1 MAHPVMWFEVLGA
14 DGGKLRRFYGDLFGW
29 TFDVIPEIDYGVAK
43 TGDARGIMGGIG
55 GPYPG
60 TSSWVTFYTETPDVT
75 ASLTKAQALGGK
87 IVMPRTELPDV
98 ILGIFQ
104 DPEGHTLGLVEA
116 RAAAAQ

>member
-1 MAHPVMWFEVLGA
+1 MAHPVMWFEVLGT
-14 DGGKLRRFYGDLFGW
+14 DGGKLRKFYGDLFGW
-29 TFDVIPEIDYGVAK
+29 TFDVIPQIDYGVAK
-43 TGDARGIMGGIG
+43 TGDTRGIAGGVG

-87 IVMPRTELPDV
+87 VVMPRTVLPDV
-98 ILGIFQ
+98 ILGVFE
-104 DPEGHTLGLVEA
+104 DPEGHVLGLVEA